1 MYLGKDNVCAGE
13 GGKRREN
20 SYTKIPWAAVR
31 EVFHGGLDPGRA
43 LMTAYHYGGSLII
56 KKKRIRSSS
65 FKQEGLVGGRGNN
78 PGNKSREIADGRI
91 WFRAGRVR
99 GITQR

>member
-20 SYTKIPWAAVR
+20 SYTEIPWAAVR

-43 LMTAYHYGGSLII
+43 LMSAYHYGGSLII
-56 KKKRIRSSS
+56 KKKKNPKLVLQARGTGWRTR
-65 FKQEGLVGGRGNN
+65 KQ
-78 PGNKSREIADGRI
+78 PGKQVKRDR
-91 WFRAGRVR
+91 
-99 GITQR
+99 